1 MDLLNAERF
10 HTRRWG
16 KICPELLWS
25 PFQHLLLWLSG
36 DKEIEQYKLTSKVD
50 PLMGKGLL
58 SPYMQR
64 VKWLCQY
71 PPVLIILRESRTWLE
86 ANDNFSKFNVSI
98 ILNYLALV
106 WFLIYRIQSTYFGFL
121 FELFVVQIL
130 SKVLNMDLIQYATR
144 YQQVVKKNR
153 FLPFSVG
160 CNVRALTVSE
170 NI

>member
-98 ILNYLALV
+98 I
-106 WFLIYRIQSTYFGFL
+106 
-121 FELFVVQIL
+121 FELFSSGVIFNLQNTEHIL
-130 SKVLNMDLIQYATR
+130 WLSIWIICSTNTFQGFKHGSDTI
-144 YQQVVKKNR
+144 
-153 FLPFSVG
+153 
-160 CNVRALTVSE
+160 CNPISTSS
-170 NI
+170 